1 MSPTHTF
8 SSSASIQPVI
18 EALRGELRTTFDQS
32 IVAHDIAHL
41 DRVVCNA
48 AQICD
53 TEPDA
58 DRFVVAIAALL
69 HDFHR
74 VLEKQHRRHVTPEEA
89 EPELRRWIAASTL
102 VPASAIDRICAAVNF
117 TEYYRCAGHDIESMA
132 PSLEARIV
140 RDADMLDALGA
151 VGIARAFMFGGYLGE
166 PMWVDTDPSSL
177 GGTFVPG
184 KATSVVHH
192 FHEKLFRL
200 ESEMLTHRGK
210 VLARARTEYMRS
222 FLDTLMEDLRP
233 PRTRRRPGP
242 ADR

>member
-1 MSPTHTF
+1 MSSIYA
-8 SSSASIQPVI
+8 SSSPSSIEPIVQT
-18 EALRGELRTTFDQS
+18 LREELKRTFDES

-41 DRVVCNA
+41 DRVVRNA
-48 AQICD
+48 ADICSH
-53 TEPDA
+53 ERNA
-58 DRFVVAIAALL
+58 DQLVVAIAALL

-74 VLEKQHRRHVTPEEA
+74 VLEKQCRRHVTPEEA
-89 EPELRRWIAASTL
+89 EPELRRWMAGSTV
-102 VPASAIDRICAAVNF
+102 VPANAIDTICAAVNF
-117 TEYYRCAGHDIESMA
+117 TEYYRCAGHDIDAMA

-166 PMWVDTDPSSL
+166 PMWVDTNPDSL

-200 ESEMLTHRGK
+200 ESEMLTHHGK
-210 VLARARTEYMRS
+210 TLARARTDYMRS
-222 FLDTLMEDLRP
+222 FIDKLMDDLQP
-233 PRTRRRPGP
+233 QPTR
-242 ADR
+242 

>member
-1 MSPTHTF
+1 MSPSF
-8 SSSASIQPVI
+8 VSPSPAPIEPVI
-18 EALRGELRTTFDQS
+18 RALRGELTKTFDES

-41 DRVVCNA
+41 DRVVRNA
-48 AQICD
+48 ADICD

-58 DRFVVAIAALL
+58 DRLVVAIAALL

-74 VLEKQHRRHVTPEEA
+74 VLEKKHRRHVAPEEA
-89 EPELRRWIAASTL
+89 EPELRSWMAG
-102 VPASAIDRICAAVNF
+102 SAIIPANAIDKVCAAVNF

-166 PMWVDTDPSSL
+166 PMWVETNPASL

-192 FHEKLFRL
+192 FHEKLFQL
-200 ESEMLTHRGK
+200 ESEMLTQHGK
-210 VLARARTEYMRS
+210 SLARARTDYMRG
-222 FLDTLMEDLRP
+222 FMDKLMDDLRP
-233 PRTRRRPGP
+233 QPHC
-242 ADR
+242 

>member
-1 MSPTHTF
+1 MSSPHASSPPT
-8 SSSASIQPVI
+8 SIQPI
-18 EALRGELRTTFDQS
+18 IRTLRGELQKTFDES

-41 DRVVCNA
+41 DRVVRNA
-48 AQICD
+48 DDICG

-58 DRFVVAIAALL
+58 DRLVVAIAALL

-74 VLEKQHRRHVTPEEA
+74 VLEKKHRRHVAPEEA
-89 EPELRRWIAASTL
+89 EPELRRWMAGSTV
-102 VPASAIDRICAAVNF
+102 VPANAIDNICAAVNF
-117 TEYYRCAGHDIESMA
+117 TEYYRCAGHDIEAMA

-166 PMWVDTDPSSL
+166 PMWVETDPGSL

-184 KATSVVHH
+184 QATSVVHH

-210 VLARARTEYMRS
+210 TLARARTDYMRS
-222 FLDTLMEDLRP
+222 FMDKLMDDLQP
-233 PRTRRRPGP
+233 QPG
-242 ADR
+242 R